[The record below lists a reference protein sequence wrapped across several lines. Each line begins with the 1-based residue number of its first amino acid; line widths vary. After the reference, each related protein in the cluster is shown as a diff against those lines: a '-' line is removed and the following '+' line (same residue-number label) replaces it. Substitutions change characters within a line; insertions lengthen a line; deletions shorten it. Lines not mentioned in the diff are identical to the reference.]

1 MPELLILNSLTFP
14 VIVSLTVP
22 EETEE
27 EDGVLEELAGSLEEI
42 GAWEDETAGVL
53 ATVSSEK
60 SVRNAS
66 AAPPGRDESRR
77 CGRHP
82 LACSSGRRARTEY
95 CHSGKRCRT
104 KHPSILS
111 PIFFMFCIPRHS
123 TDSAL
128 LLTYKNRSRALMC
141 MQVHRNTDL
150 WKNGTS

>member
-60 SVRNAS
+60 SVRNA
-66 AAPPGRDESRR
+66 
-77 CGRHP
+77 
-82 LACSSGRRARTEY
+82 
-95 CHSGKRCRT
+95 
-104 KHPSILS
+104 
-111 PIFFMFCIPRHS
+111 
-123 TDSAL
+123 
-128 LLTYKNRSRALMC
+128 
-141 MQVHRNTDL
+141 
-150 WKNGTS
+150 